1 MAEKLLALEQVV
13 GKLERQV
20 ALLLVE
26 IQAVEAG
33 VNADNIKE
41 NSTRLLQLETQL
53 RVTEQ
58 ALNNKRKELTELEQ
72 LQNSKIYQ
80 AKKKEVERQKL
91 EAIDRTKAFYK
102 NLLKLQAEAESIL
115 ESTKKI
121 DRLNVEVGN
130 FNGWNLRML
139 QPFSWLNLVRKDISK
154 RVNDTKWLTQ
164 KLD

>member
-1 MAEKLLALEQVV
+1 MTEKLMALKQVIE
-13 GKLERQV
+13 KLERQV

-26 IQAVEAG
+26 IQTVEAE

-41 NSTRLLQLETQL
+41 NSHRLLELESIL
-53 RVTEQ
+53 KSTEQ
-58 ALNNKRKELTELEQ
+58 ALNNKRKELTEFEE
-72 LQNSKIYQ
+72 LQNSKKYQ
-80 AKKKEVERQKL
+80 ATIKEIERQKL

-102 NLLKLQAEAESIL
+102 NLLKLQAEAKSIL

-121 DRLNVEVGN
+121 DRLNAEVGN
-130 FNGWNLRML
+130 FNGWSLKTL
-139 QPFSWLNLVRKDISK
+139 QPFSWLSYVQKDISK